1 MVLVKKV
8 NYNAGYLFGNDKK
21 LNFASMRRF
30 KQIGEKW
37 QTLLKALGIAILAF
51 VLSELLSAPFSAST
65 SSIFSSPE
73 KTDFVLSDFFAQVAN
88 KRPVRNLSDKVVMV
102 DIDRADRDGIAEL
115 LSTIAL
121 CAPKAVGVDIN
132 FEEARDDDSKLLEAL
147 GSIPTVVL
155 PLGLEKEGKTGGS
168 FRIAERPF
176 FFGSLPGVGYGAAN
190 LPGKYA
196 ISSIREFPVGF
207 PIEGGDTI
215 PSFVVAIAEKVDPE
229 AYGKLLE
236 RGNEVETIDY
246 ASLEIPVMSIAD
258 VYETPEALEGKIVMV
273 GAVNEASDMHSTPVA
288 RAMAGLSIHAYALS
302 TVLSGNYYSTCPRGL
317 DYLISAVLCFIL
329 VYLNIAIKAKVK
341 GLFLRILQVVLVYLI
356 VRIGYSLYVDQRI
369 IVNFALTL
377 LMVAFG
383 SFAIDIWNGTE
394 GLIEIISGWWKRLFV
409 RGRRSVENG

>member
-1 MVLVKKV
+1 
-8 NYNAGYLFGNDKK
+8 
-21 LNFASMRRF
+21 MRRF

-37 QTLLKALGIAILAF
+37 QLLLKALGITILAF
-51 VLSELLSAPFSAST
+51 VLSELLAAPFSAST

-88 KRPVRNLSDKVVMV
+88 KRPVRELSDKVVLV

-132 FEEARDDDSKLLEAL
+132 FEEAREDDSRLLEAI
-147 GSIPTVVL
+147 GSLPSVVL
-155 PLGLEKEGKTGGS
+155 PLGLERDSASVNRFKVVEQ
-168 FRIAERPF
+168 PF
-176 FFGSLPGVGYGAAN
+176 FYGSLDGVNYGAAN
-190 LPGKYA
+190 LPGKYT

-207 PIEGGDTI
+207 PVEGGDTI
-215 PSFVVAIAEKVDPE
+215 PSFVAAIAGKVDPQ
-229 AYGKLLE
+229 AYANLIE

-258 VYETPEALEGKIVMV
+258 VYENPEILEGKIVMV

-302 TVLSGNYYSTCPRGL
+302 TVLSGNYYSTCPRYL
-317 DYLISAVLCFIL
+317 DYLISAILCFIL
-329 VYLNIAIKAKVK
+329 IYLNIAIKAKVK
-341 GLFLRILQVVLVYLI
+341 GLFLRLLQVVLVYLI
-356 VRIGYSLYVDQRI
+356 VRIGYTLYVDHRI

-394 GLIEIISGWWKRLFV
+394 GLIEIITGWWRRLFGKKDCAV
-409 RGRRSVENG
+409 ANEPANK